1 MIKHWIFTGD
11 THGQVAKRLKYIKN
25 KYPNFLPEETA
36 VIILGDVGLNYYL
49 NKKDEYEKERVDK
62 TGYTLYCLRGNHEE
76 RPSLLNYPIVYDAD
90 VCGDVYVQPEHPNI
104 KYLLDGGGVY
114 YIGGFNCLTV
124 PSAYS
129 VDKFYRLQNDWKWF
143 PFEQLCE
150 TEQTS
155 LEAAVSG
162 WHFDFV
168 LSHTCPIDWE
178 PNDLFLN
185 IIDQSTVD
193 KSMEIWLSELKKKI
207 TWTYWLFGH
216 YHADRFERPNVLQ
229 MFEEAYELSEM
240 LNIMDKPYYID
251 KAPGYYMGLV

>member
-11 THGQVAKRLKYIKN
+11 MHGNVAHRLDYIKN
-25 KYPNFLPEETA
+25 KYPDFLPEETA
-36 VIILGDVGLNYYL
+36 VVALGDVGLNYYL
-49 NKKDEYEKERVDK
+49 NKKDKYEKDRVAK
-62 TGYTLYCLRGNHEE
+62 RGYTLYCVRGNHEE
-76 RPSLLNYPIVYDAD
+76 RPSLIGFPQMYDAD
-90 VCGDVYVQPEHPNI
+90 VMGEVYYEEEYPSI
-104 KYLLDGGGVY
+104 RYFSDCGGVY
-114 YIGGFNCLTV
+114 YIGGFNCLIV
-124 PSAYS
+124 PGAYS

-155 LEAAVSG
+155 LEATVSG

-178 PNDLFLN
+178 PNDLFLGV
-185 IIDQSTVD
+185 IDQSTVD

-216 YHADRFERPNVLQ
+216 YHADRLERKNVLQ
-229 MFEEAYELSEM
+229 MFEEAYSLSEM
-240 LNIMDKPYYID
+240 LDMMEDPIYFTKS
-251 KAPGYYMGLV
+251 PGYYMGV

>member
-25 KYPNFLPEETA
+25 KYPNFIPEETA

-114 YIGGFNCLTV
+114 NFGGFNCLTV

-162 WHFDFV
+162 RHFDFV

-178 PNDLFLN
+178 PNDLFLG

-216 YHADRFERPNVLQ
+216 YHADRLERKNVLQ

-240 LNIMDKPYYID
+240 LDMMEDPIYFTKS
-251 KAPGYYMGLV
+251 PGYYMGV

>member
-1 MIKHWIFTGD
+1 M
-11 THGQVAKRLKYIKN
+11 HGNVAYRLNYIKN

-36 VIILGDVGLNYYL
+36 VVALGDVGLNYYL
-49 NKKDEYEKERVDK
+49 NKKDKYEKNQVAER
-62 TGYTLYCLRGNHEE
+62 GYTLYCLRGNHEE
-76 RPSLLNYPIVYDAD
+76 RPSLIGFPQMYDAD
-90 VCGDVYVQPEHPNI
+90 VMGEVYYEEEYPSI
-104 KYLLDGGGVY
+104 RYFSDCGGVY
-114 YIGGFNCLTV
+114 YIGGFDCLIV
-124 PSAYS
+124 PGAYS

-143 PFEQLCE
+143 PFEQLSE

-155 LEAAVSG
+155 LEAIASSR
-162 WHFDFV
+162 HFDFV

-185 IIDQSTVD
+185 IIDQSAVD
-193 KSMEIWLSELKKKI
+193 KSMEIWLSELRKKI

-216 YHADRFERPNVLQ
+216 YHADRLERPNVLQ

-240 LNIMDKPYYID
+240 LDIMDKPYYID